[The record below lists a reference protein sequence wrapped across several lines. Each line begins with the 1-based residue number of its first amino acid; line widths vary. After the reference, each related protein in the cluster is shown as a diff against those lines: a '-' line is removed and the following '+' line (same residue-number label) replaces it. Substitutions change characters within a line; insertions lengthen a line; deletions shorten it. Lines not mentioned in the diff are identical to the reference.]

1 MCTEGKITIEDSSV
15 EKEDTAHL
23 HLHVTHDLVD
33 LMTVFYTVRSLIHG
47 NFFFVCFFIKF
58 RGCN

>member
-1 MCTEGKITIEDSSV
+1 MCTEGKITIEDSCV
-15 EKEDTAHL
+15 EKEDTAYL

-47 NFFFVCFFIKF
+47 NFFLFVSL
-58 RGCN
+58 